1 MKRLQLFVATLLLVA
16 LTNACTQNIEGV
28 DTSLGYTTITVGL
41 PESRTSLG
49 AKDDNGIYAIY
60 WSEGD
65 QIVVNGAAS
74 TRMDIGEN
82 RKSATFHFEGS
93 LLKPPFYLTYPYTAN
108 SACAE
113 GKPTVVFAAEQEYV
127 EGSFG
132 VGYAPMC
139 GYIESGEASMQHLAG
154 VLQFTVKGTN
164 KLSTIEIIAEEGKA
178 LAGEFDVNCES
189 GTLTAINGEVSNKIT
204 YTANQTLTEDGTAF
218 HITVPKG
225 IEGVCKVVLTDSAGQ
240 KMNLKWTASNVS
252 AGVVREF
259 KPFTF
264 KGGAS
269 FELQEMT
276 SIEDDIEADNNG
288 EYHDGVWGYIKYDDG
303 TPAVGV
309 SVSDGFS
316 VVQTDENGFY
326 QFAEGV
332 DDRTYYI
339 YYSIPADAKVVV
351 NDKNYHTFFKRYLPT
366 QRFYNFKLTKITK
379 ESNFS
384 LFVIADTHGYT
395 DGTVTRLKNECI
407 AGVQREVAA
416 KSGTPCYA
424 IICGDIVCTSTTSN
438 SREWLQ
444 ATKFMPLMREA
455 FAPKNTGGVPTF
467 YVMGNH
473 DHERTHFDNA
483 STNYS
488 DYNLFNYH
496 AQDAFE
502 QNFAPANYSFN
513 RGDTHIVCMRDILW
527 PTKSHTGNT
536 SAGEHG
542 DFTDEQLAWLTADLE
557 NVTTDKKVV
566 LCVHIPLSNLYN
578 NASYPN
584 VKKVVDLLK
593 DYTEPQIFSG
603 HTHTNRDVKANST
616 NFSYNCPV
624 SEKTIVGNWGIG
636 AAVTDNGFS
645 LKCEGDGAP
654 FGFDVYDVSG
664 AAFTNH
670 YYVDCTSNLS
680 HNVNMDYVM
689 RAYLSCDTYGGD
701 SDDENGVYQKDGHAD
716 HERYFRFPYPDS
728 TTKPYYV
735 HVNVFNGSPDT
746 WTLKLYVNNV
756 NVGTMAWVKT
766 SNKNA
771 WINPSPLPDEEK
783 DAEGNVIKT
792 IDPFTWSTTY
802 GHGSGTEGDPWIST
816 PGNSQDW
823 WFISYIINETSATST
838 QTTNNYCHHKWHL
851 SITEAQKNAIQ
862 AGNFRIE
869 ATHTEFDETRTYTTS
884 KIFGQADYN
893 GYINYK

>member
-16 LTNACTQNIEGV
+16 LTNACVQNIEGV
-28 DTSLGYTTITVGL
+28 DTSLGYTTITVGM

-49 AKDDNGIYAIY
+49 AKDENGIYAIY

-82 RKSATFHFEGS
+82 KKSATFHFEGS
-93 LLKPPFYLTYPYTAN
+93 LLVPPYHLTYPYTAN

-154 VLQFTVKGTN
+154 VLQFTVKGAN
-164 KLSTIEIIAEEGKA
+164 KLSKIEIIAEEGEA
-178 LAGEFDVNCES
+178 LAGEFDVDCENA
-189 GTLTAINGEVSNKIT
+189 TLTAIESTATNKIT

-316 VVQTDENGFY
+316 VVKTDENGFY

-339 YYSIPADAKVVV
+339 YYLIPADAKVVV

-395 DGTVTRLKNECI
+395 DGTVTRLKNECV

-488 DYNLFNYH
+488 DYDLFNYH

-527 PTKSHTGNT
+527 PTTSHTGNT
-536 SAGEHG
+536 SSGEYG
-542 DFTDEQLAWLTADLE
+542 DFTDEQLAWLTADLA

-578 NASYPN
+578 EESCPN
-584 VKKVVDLLK
+584 VKKVVDLIK
-593 DYTEPQIFSG
+593 GYNEPQIFSG

-616 NFSYNCPV
+616 KFSYNCPV
-624 SEKTIVGNWGIG
+624 SEKTIVGNWGTG
-636 AAVTDNGFS
+636 AGTTGNPS
-645 LKCEGDGAP
+645 LKCMGDGAP

-664 AAFTNH
+664 ASFTNH

-689 RAYLSCDTYGGD
+689 RAYLSTDVYGGD
-701 SDDENGVYQKDGHAD
+701 CNGSGTIARDREY
-716 HERYFRFPYPDS
+716 YFSFAKCTSSIFSS
-728 TTKPYYV
+728 TMVEYL
-735 HVNVFNGSPDT
+735 HVNVFNGTPDT
-746 WTLKLYVNNV
+746 WTIKLYIN
-756 NVGTMAWVKT
+756 GSYAKDLTWVANSRT
-766 SNKNA
+766 NA
-771 WINPSPLPDEEK
+771 WSSLDPLTWGGQRGDGTSSSPWYPIGQDYW
-783 DAEGNVIKT
+783 N
-792 IDPFTWSTTY
+792 
-802 GHGSGTEGDPWIST
+802 IS
-816 PGNSQDW
+816 PNSQDW
-823 WFISYIINETSATST
+823 WYIAYEANESTTTSS
-838 QTTNNYCHHKWHL
+838 QVMNNYCHHKWHCSL
-851 SITEAQKNAIQ
+851 TSAQVTAIQ
-862 AGNFRIE
+862 EGNFHVE
-869 ATHTEFDETRTYTTS
+869 ATHTEFGETRTYTTS

>member
-16 LTNACTQNIEGV
+16 LTNACVQNIEGV
-28 DTSLGYTTITVGL
+28 DTSLGYTTITVGM

-49 AKDDNGIYAIY
+49 AKDENGIYAIY
-60 WSEGD
+60 WSDGD

-74 TRMDIGEN
+74 TRMEIDEN
-82 RKSATFHFEGS
+82 NKKSATFHFEGS

-113 GKPTVVFAAEQEYV
+113 GKPTVVFATEQEYV

-164 KLSTIEIIAEEGKA
+164 KLSKIEIIAEEGKA
-178 LAGEFDVNCES
+178 LAGEFDVDCKS
-189 GTLTAINGEVSNKIT
+189 ATLTAIESTATNKIT

-259 KPFTF
+259 TPFTF

-303 TPAVGV
+303 SPAVGI

-316 VVQTDENGFY
+316 VVKTDENGFY

-332 DDRTYYI
+332 DSRTYYI

-395 DGTVTRLKNECI
+395 DGTVTRLKNECV

-488 DYNLFNYH
+488 DYDLFNYH

-513 RGDTHIVCMRDILW
+513 RGDTHIVCMRDIWW
-527 PTKSHTGNT
+527 PTTSHTGNK
-536 SAGEHG
+536 SSDEYG
-542 DFTDEQLAWLTADLE
+542 DFTDEQLAWLTADLA

-566 LCVHIPLSNLYN
+566 LCVHIPLSGLYN
-578 NASYPN
+578 EASCPN
-584 VKKVVDLLK
+584 VKKVVDLIK
-593 DYTEPQIFSG
+593 DYNEPQIFSG

-624 SEKTIVGNWGIG
+624 SEKTIVGNWGTG
-636 AAVTDNGFS
+636 VGTTGNPS
-645 LKCEGDGAP
+645 LKCMGDGAP

-689 RAYLSCDTYGGD
+689 RAYLSTDVYGGD
-701 SDDENGVYQKDGHAD
+701 CDGSETVARD
-716 HERYFRFPYPDS
+716 REYYFSFAKTTSLS
-728 TTKPYYV
+728 TTHYL
-735 HVNVFNGSPDT
+735 HVNVFNGTPDT
-746 WTLKLYVNNV
+746 WTLKLYINGSYAKDLTWVANSRTNGWSSLEPSLTWGGQRGD
-756 NVGTMAWVKT
+756 GT
-766 SNKNA
+766 SS
-771 WINPSPLPDEEK
+771 SPWYPIGK
-783 DAEGNVIKT
+783 DYWN
-792 IDPFTWSTTY
+792 
-802 GHGSGTEGDPWIST
+802 IS
-816 PGNSQDW
+816 PNSQDW
-823 WFISYIINETSATST
+823 WYIAYEANESTST
-838 QTTNNYCHHKWHL
+838 SSQVLNNHCHHKWDCSL
-851 SITEAQKNAIQ
+851 TSAQVTAIQ
-862 AGNFRIE
+862 EGNFYVE
-869 ATHTEFDETRTYTTS
+869 ATHTEFGETRTYTTD
-884 KIFGQADYN
+884 KIFGQADYS